1 MKYTYKNKK
10 TGEVKEY
17 KKANQRL
24 EKSPNWKRVGFLDK
38 MFRIIKTK

>member
-17 KKANQRL
+17 KKVNQRL
-24 EKSPNWKRVGFLDK
+24 EKSPKWKRTGFLDK